1 MDIVYL
7 LAAGALWAV
16 ALGLAHG
23 CDRLRPHRAAP

>member
-7 LAAGALWAV
+7 LAAGARAV